1 MLALPFLFM
10 AVILLSANMLSGCRS
25 SVSTPTIAAPVT
37 MNIPPAVAS
46 GKDSGGIFFT
56 DIAKSSGIDYEWKIA
71 GKRPLT
77 ILQTIGNGCAFLD
90 YDNDGNLDI
99 LLVGSKLALY
109 KGDGKGRFTDVTKAM
124 GLDKLSGQFLGC
136 SVGDYDNDGY
146 DDLYI
151 SGYRTGVL
159 LHNEGGKGFRDVT
172 KAAGIPSQQWGT
184 SSSFVDIDGDGK
196 LDLYIANYVKFSPNT
211 NPQLCPYS
219 GQMSA
224 CGPRFYT
231 PEVPRLYHNMG
242 GGKFMDVTGAKGVTA
257 THGRGLGVAAA
268 DFDGSGKQSIA
279 LANDEIAGDL
289 LHNNGAKFQEI
300 GAASGTAYNNSGEP
314 HGGMG
319 VDWGDYDNDG
329 KLDLA
334 VATFQH
340 EAKCVYHN
348 EGNALFVE
356 NSSMLNMRDK
366 TSPYVSFGTKFAD
379 FDNDGFLD
387 LIFANGHVQDNIA
400 AIDSTTTYRQSVQ
413 VLRNVGGQ
421 SFADISAGA
430 GEVFTVPIVGRG
442 LAVGDF
448 DNDGRM
454 DVLVVDSEGHP
465 LLLHNQS
472 APPANTPPAHWLG
485 IKLVGTKSN
494 RDGYGALL
502 RLTTE
507 TGTLLRHCHSDGSY
521 LSASD
526 ARVHFGL
533 GQGRAKSLSVR
544 WTSGKTDTYSNLP
557 TDRYIT
563 IKEGDH
569 QLK

>member
-196 LDLYIANYVKFSPNT
+196 LDLYIANYVEFGPEMMQYCDFSGV
-211 NPQLCPYS
+211 L
-219 GQMSA
+219 SA
-224 CGPRFYT
+224 CGPSHYKALPGT
-231 PEVPRLYHNMG
+231 LYHNEG
-242 GGKFMDVTGAKGVTA
+242 AGKFRDATNDWHLGVV
-257 THGRGLGVAAA
+257 HGKGLGVAAA
-268 DFDGSGKQSIA
+268 DYNESGRQSIA
-279 LANDEIAGDL
+279 IANDAVEGDL
-289 LHNNGAKFQEI
+289 LQNVGSKFDEV
-300 GAASGTAYNNSGEP
+300 GTAAGTSRDSSANVL
-314 HGGMG
+314 GGMG
-319 VDWGDYDNDG
+319 IDWGDYDNDG
-329 KLDLA
+329 RLDIAL
-334 VATFQH
+334 ATFERQP
-340 EAKCVYHN
+340 KCLFHN
-348 EGNALFVE
+348 DGSGLFTENSNALGVKE
-356 NSSMLNMRDK
+356 PAL
-366 TSPYVSFGTKFAD
+366 PYIAFGIKFAD

-387 LIFANGHVQDNIA
+387 LILANGHVQDNIA
-400 AIDSTTTYRQSVQ
+400 AIEKNITYRQPIQ
-413 VLRNVGGQ
+413 LFRNLGGH
-421 SFADISAGA
+421 SFGEIGKSSGA
-430 GEVFTVPIVGRG
+430 AIGQGIVGRG

-563 IKEGDH
+563 IKEGE
-569 QLK
+569 KSFR